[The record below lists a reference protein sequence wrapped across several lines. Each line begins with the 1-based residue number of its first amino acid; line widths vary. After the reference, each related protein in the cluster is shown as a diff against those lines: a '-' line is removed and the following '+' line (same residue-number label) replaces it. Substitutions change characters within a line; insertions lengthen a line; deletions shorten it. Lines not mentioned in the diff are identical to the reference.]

1 MLSLLELCSRMRS
14 ILLRRTGAYVLDI
27 VILFVVL
34 APLGY
39 LVQHALGV
47 APGTAQG
54 VYATLVLNFSV
65 PTWAYFALGDHS
77 RSGATFGKQI
87 FSLRTEA
94 EGGGRVGA
102 SQALVRTAVKM
113 LPWEVAHASLF
124 LFAPALGTFAVGN
137 WIGVGASYALSGAYL
152 IMAWRTQW
160 RRSVH
165 DVVASTNV
173 RW

>member
-1 MLSLLELCSRMRS
+1 MRS

-152 IMAWRTQW
+152 IMAWRTQG